1 VITQRGLQRLADLL
15 HRCIRCVVPV
25 IMAQLDCAACQ
36 AIHPLATLRGEL
48 PEFIAGHSLLGVLKS
63 RTELEERIEIVWI
76 VAREHI
82 DQPGAAS
89 WPPELADL
97 VCEPAVLRLFRLS
110 DQLLP
115 SPYEV
120 IGRGGIELVG
130 SGVEVHKRSFC

>member
-1 VITQRGLQRLADLL
+1 M
-15 HRCIRCVVPV
+15 

-36 AIHPLATLRGEL
+36 GINPLAALRGEL

-63 RTELEERIEIVWI
+63 RTELEERIEIVWN
-76 VAREHI
+76 VPREHV

-89 WPPELADL
+89 WAPEPADL
-97 VCEPAVLRLFRLS
+97 GCQLAVLCLLGLG

-115 SPYEV
+115 SLDEV

-130 SGVEVHKRSFC
+130 SGVEVHKRRFC